1 MGREQARSRREA
13 GASRLR
19 HGLHVLGLVAA
30 TAVLGGCISG
40 RGAPSAG
47 LEAPLATATNAPVA
61 QGVAIRPG
69 TEEDFVVNVGRR
81 TFFREGSAELDE
93 TARVTL
99 DKQAGWLVRYAN
111 WKVKVQGF
119 ADDAGPSAGNI
130 ALSQRRAEAARNYL
144 AAKGVPTD
152 RMLAKGYG
160 KDAER
165 LINNCTDLSCR
176 AQNRRVVSNLQ
187 ETLEL

>member
-1 MGREQARSRREA
+1 MTWGPATA
-13 GASRLR
+13 WTLR
-19 HGLHVLGLVAA
+19 QGMRVLGLVAA

-40 RGAPSAG
+40 GGPSAG
-47 LEAPLATATNAPVA
+47 LDAPVATATNAPVA
-61 QGVAIRPG
+61 QGIAIRPG

-99 DKQAGWLVRYAN
+99 DKQAGWLLRYAS

-119 ADDAGPSAGNI
+119 ADDVGPAARNT
-130 ALSQRRAEAARNYL
+130 ALSQRRADAARDYL
-144 AAKGVPTD
+144 ASKGVPSD

-165 LINNCTDLSCR
+165 LIGNCTDTSCK